1 MRAALRRV
9 LEAAAG
15 LAVVGGAVFWL
26 SGGLHERV
34 APGRAEVAVQ
44 RAPSGARLVPVERS
58 VDAVAEWAS
67 GAIASARQT
76 VVSSQILAR
85 IEEVRVS
92 AGDAVAMGDT
102 IVRLDAE
109 EAEARAAE
117 AREALAAARARLT
130 LAEAEMARVQ
140 PLFERGVVTRQRLD
154 QATAE
159 LRGAKAEVDRLA
171 QAVEAAETALSY
183 TVIRAPVGGLVV
195 DRLAEPGEMAS
206 PGLPL
211 LRIYDPAALRVEA
224 PVRESLAVRLRVG
237 QALPLEVPALDA
249 AFDGLIEE
257 IVPFAEPGARTLLI
271 KVGLPQDPRL
281 YAGLFARIAIPAGE
295 RVRLTVPAAAVAR
308 VGQLDFVTVADAE
321 GRLARRLVTLGEA
334 GADGRIE
341 VLSGLAEGE
350 TVLLPGAPAGQ

>member
-1 MRAALRRV
+1 MSAVLRR
-9 LEAAAG
+9 LIEAAAG
-15 LAVVGGAVFWL
+15 LAAGGGAIFWL

-34 APGRAEVAVQ
+34 APGVAEVPVQ
-44 RAPSGARLVPVERS
+44 PAPAGARLVRVERS

-67 GAIASARQT
+67 GTVASARET
-76 VVSSQILAR
+76 VVSAQILAR

-92 AGDAVAMGDT
+92 AGDAVAAGDA
-102 IVRLDAE
+102 IVLLDAK

-117 AREALAAARARLT
+117 AREALAAARARLA

-159 LRGAKAEVDRLA
+159 LSAAKAGVDRLA
-171 QAVEAAETALSY
+171 QTVEAAETALSY

-206 PGLPL
+206 PARPL

-237 QALPLEVPALDA
+237 QALPVEVPAAGA
-249 AFDGLIEE
+249 AFDGRIEE

-271 KVGLPQDPRL
+271 KVGVPQDPRL
-281 YAGLFARIAIPAGE
+281 YAGLFARIAIPAGA
-295 RVRLTVPAAAVAR
+295 RQRLSVPAEAVAR
-308 VGQLDFVTVADAE
+308 VGQLDFVTVVDAQ

-334 GADGRIE
+334 GADGRSE

-350 TVLLPGAPAGQ
+350 TVLLPE